1 MNVKGYFGDMEHMI
15 LELIAKE
22 PSLSQADAAR
32 RLGISRQRVSQLCK
46 QHGLKLAKGT
56 KGIRKDSK
64 ARTGPN
70 PNHFGH
76 PRGRSN
82 SAFIGAA
89 SEAVVAAYLMQRGIP
104 VYRSMSPVASCD
116 LIADFDGALFK
127 IEVRSAK
134 RDKSGRLVFGLPQER
149 YDLIALV
156 PPDGLVEFR
165 ARPGIAVPDWESP
178 KPK

>member
-1 MNVKGYFGDMEHMI
+1 MI
-15 LELIAKE
+15 LDLIAKE
-22 PSLSQADAAR
+22 PGLSQADAAR
-32 RLGISRQRVSQLCK
+32 RLGVSRQRVSQLCK
-46 QHGLKLAKGT
+46 QHNLTLPKGAKGV
-56 KGIRKDSK
+56 RKDPK
-64 ARTGPN
+64 LRAGPN

-104 VYRSMSPVASCD
+104 VYRSMSPVAACD

-134 RDKSGRLVFGLPQER
+134 RDKTGRLIFTMPQER
-149 YDLIALV
+149 YDLMALV
-156 PPDGLVEFR
+156 APDGQVEFR
-165 ARPGIAVPDWESP
+165 PRAGIAVPNWESP
-178 KPK
+178 KPE